1 MANYVAHISKLI
13 KISDISKLTLPRK
26 SDKTYMCL
34 YNGNKV
40 SALLSF
46 LYHISLSLFDLRC
59 NIELNNTVVAS

>member
-1 MANYVAHISKLI
+1 MANSVANISNLI

-26 SDKTYMCL
+26 SDKSYLCL

-59 NIELNNTVVAS
+59 NIELHNTVVAS